1 MITFAVV
8 GLACGLS
15 MAAAL
20 MSVVALCIAGWGI
33 AEIRGYKMSTHNVQF
48 VSAEDLAK
56 ERAADEALNRVY
68 EDSQVRGLNDQMG
81 MERDEQ

>member
-1 MITFAVV
+1 MV
-8 GLACGLS
+8 GLAFGLS
-15 MAAAL
+15 AASMLVSIAAL
-20 MSVVALCIAGWGI
+20 CVAGWGI

-56 ERAADEALNRVY
+56 ERAADEMINKVY
-68 EDSQVRGLNDQMG
+68 DDSQVRGLNDQMG

>member
-1 MITFAVV
+1 MITAMV
-8 GLACGLS
+8 GLAIGLS
-15 MAAAL
+15 VAATMMAV
-20 MSVVALCIAGWGI
+20 MALCVAGWGI

>member
-1 MITFAVV
+1 MMTVII
-8 GLACGLS
+8 GLACGLA
-15 MAAAL
+15 MAAFL
-20 MSVVALCIAGWGI
+20 MSIAALCVAGWGI

>member
-1 MITFAVV
+1 MIIAMI
-8 GLACGLS
+8 GLAIGLS
-15 MAAAL
+15 FAATLMSFAAL
-20 MSVVALCIAGWGI
+20 CVAGWGI

>member
-1 MITFAVV
+1 MITAMV
-8 GLACGLS
+8 GLAIGLS
-15 MAAAL
+15 VAATMMAV
-20 MSVVALCIAGWGI
+20 MALCVSGWGI

>member
-1 MITFAVV
+1 MIIVMV
-8 GLACGLS
+8 GLTCGLS
-15 MAAAL
+15 IASFAV
-20 MSVVALCIAGWGI
+20 SIVALAVAGWAV

-56 ERAADEALNRVY
+56 ERAADEMINKVY
-68 EDSQVRGLNDQMG
+68 DESQIRGLNDQMG